1 MDYVNF
7 IIPVS
12 GNSGFDTTL
21 VPGAL
26 LTADWA

>member
-7 IIPVS
+7 IIPFS
-12 GNSGFDTTL
+12 GNAVFDTTL

>member
-12 GNSGFDTTL
+12 GNAVFDTTL

-26 LTADWA
+26 LMADWA

>member
-12 GNSGFDTTL
+12 GNAVFDTTL
-21 VPGAL
+21 VLGAL
-26 LTADWA
+26 LTAD